1 MVLYFFFPVF
11 PFVCFESFVV
21 PSSSDFLPLS
31 SAMILYRF
39 SLATLFVL
47 GSLASAQVALAQRE
61 LKDIPIPDA
70 EEERKTFVLPEGFE
84 VNLFAADPGIHK
96 PVQMNFDPQGRLWIA
111 ASEVYP
117 QIAPGQK
124 ATDKILILEDTN
136 GDGVSD
142 KTTVFADGLLI
153 PTGVEPGDGGAYVAN
168 STEVLHL
175 KDTDGD
181 GKADQS
187 RIVLSG
193 FGTEDTHHILH
204 TFRWGMDGQLYMNQ
218 SIYIHSHVETPFGV
232 RRLNAGG
239 IWQFRPETMRLE
251 VFARGW
257 VNTWGHTFDR
267 WGQSFATDG
276 AGGEGINYVVP
287 GASYPAVF
295 GVPRILHG
303 LNPGSPKYCGL
314 EMVDGRHLPDDW
326 QGNLITHDFRG
337 HRVCRFVLSEDG
349 SGFAARQQQDLIS
362 SNHVAFRPI
371 DVKQGPDGAIYI
383 ADWYNPIIQ
392 HGEVD
397 FRDPRR
403 DHTHGRIWRVTA
415 KGRKPLA
422 KPKLVGADV
431 ASLLS
436 SLKSPETFERQHAKR
451 VLKEL
456 GADKVLQPLTAWVAQ
471 LDAND
476 PQFEHHRLEGLW
488 MFQSLDVPNVTLLDA
503 VLKSKTPQARAA
515 GVRVVAQWFGVA
527 VGATDEPKLPG
538 QSAKALAWLETAI
551 ADEHPRVRLEAVR
564 ALAEFP
570 QLDAAKLALRAVD
583 QPLDQFLDYALWQTS
598 RELASAWLPEV
609 VAGRFD
615 FEGKIPRL
623 LFAIRSAEATPA
635 VSVLVAKWK
644 NGEVLAE
651 NGIAAVETIAQL
663 GDPDHLRFVFDK
675 VTSNDAVPSTA
686 ALMLRTLAEA
696 KRKRNVQPAG
706 DLGSLINALKSPDPR
721 LHLAAVD
728 CIGAWKVESFR
739 APLAE
744 LVNDAQASGPARL
757 AAIQGVAQLGG
768 GASKQLLA
776 QLAGSNEAESIR
788 AAAVTSLIPLDT
800 GNAAKLAVTWLAS
813 SKEIGQQGAVIN
825 AFLQHKGG
833 PDVLASALVDQK
845 LPEDAAKV
853 ALRIITGS
861 GRQEPKLTDAL
872 SKSGGITNM
881 PKKLAK
887 EEMEALVNTIKDQG
901 DAAHGERIFRRAELN
916 CLKCHA
922 IGGAGGKVGP
932 DLVSIGSSAQV
943 DYLVDSILD
952 PNKNVKEGYQSVV
965 VTTDQGKVLT
975 GIKLRQTDTDLL
987 LRDVE
992 DREFGVPLKS
1002 IDELSNGSSLMPV
1015 GLVDK
1020 LTKSELIDLVR
1031 FMSELGKPGP
1041 YAAVT
1046 ARVARRWE
1054 TLQPTEES
1062 YRRLTRNSET
1072 QTVADDTG
1080 VNWLPVYSSV
1090 QGSLPVQDILDFT
1103 FQRKLEGT
1111 TRKIGYVRTTINV
1124 TTAGP
1129 VGVTL
1134 NKPDGLSVWIDGKQ
1148 IDPATK
1154 LTLPL
1159 EVGSH
1164 KLSFAVDLHS
1174 RTEPLRVELTDVS
1187 GSVAQAQFVGG
1198 K

>member
-218 SIYIHSHVETPFGV
+218 SIYIHSHVETPYGV

-239 IWQFRPETMRLE
+239 IWQFRPETMKLE

-431 ASLLS
+431 ASLLN

-527 VGATDEPKLPG
+527 VGATDEPKLPD
-538 QSAKALAWLETAI
+538 QSAKALAWLETAV

-583 QPLDQFLDYALWQTS
+583 QPLDQFSEYALWQTS
-598 RELASAWLPEV
+598 RELASVWLPEV

-721 LHLAAVD
+721 LQLAAVD

-1134 NKPDGLSVWIDGKQ
+1134 NKPDGLFVWIDGKQ

>member
-1 MVLYFFFPVF
+1 
-11 PFVCFESFVV
+11 
-21 PSSSDFLPLS
+21 
-31 SAMILYRF
+31 MILYRF

-488 MFQSLDVPNVTLLDA
+488 MFQSLDVPNVSLLDA
-503 VLKSKTPQARAA
+503 VLKSKTAQARAA

-721 LHLAAVD
+721 LQLAAVD

-1046 ARVARRWE
+1046 ARIARRWE